1 MLGHVPNLLV
11 KFARIVFKKNKNL
24 HSKST
29 ILKFISLEYIAPLNS
44 NSGSYNIIYVPF
56 EIMVNLCG

>member
-11 KFARIVFKKNKNL
+11 KFARIVFEKNKNL

-44 NSGSYNIIYVPF
+44 NSGS
-56 EIMVNLCG
+56 